1 MKKFVLSL
9 LLIVL
14 ISGCTIPEGF
24 LPGTG
29 TTKKEQSTDLI
40 IVQNLNIIPT
50 PPINAGDQFS
60 ISFEIKNQDEVVSVD
75 NVSYNLFDKGL
86 CKEKLSGDEENA
98 SISGGLAPL
107 QAEFKE
113 WTFRA
118 PSNEDIGH
126 LSVTCPM
133 RFMVSYSH
141 TATSQIDIDV
151 INSDRLSQLQKSG
164 QAPSFTPTL
173 TVGSGPVKIYFD
185 FGASMPVRNAT
196 TLPVYITVED
206 KGTGLLGTIGSGNLK
221 ITFPDGFTIGDC
233 PKFTCSSP
241 PGNIVCTTNA
251 DIPIIKK
258 KSPQLRCS
266 ITTPAESIEKTYYI
280 RADMD
285 YNYDI
290 VQEASVEIKPTA
302 V

>member
-29 TTKKEQSTDLI
+29 PTTKEATPDLVV
-40 IVQNLNIIPT
+40 VQNLNIIPT

-75 NVSYNLFDKGL
+75 NVGYNLFDKGI
-86 CKEKLSGDEENA
+86 CTEKLSGDDETA
-98 SISGGLAPL
+98 TIGTLAPL
-107 QAEFKE
+107 QTEFKE
-113 WTFRA
+113 WTFKA
-118 PSNEDIGH
+118 PNNVDIGS

-133 RFMVSYSH
+133 RFMISYTH

-151 INSDRLSQLQKSG
+151 INTDRLSQLQKSG
-164 QAPSFTPTL
+164 QTPSFTSTL

-185 FGASMPVRNAT
+185 FGASMPVRGGT

-206 KGTGLLGTIGSGNLK
+206 KGTGLLGQIDSDKLK
-221 ITFPDGFTIGDC
+221 ITFPTGFTIVDC
-233 PKFTCSSP
+233 PKFDSS
-241 PGNIVCTTNA
+241 GLNNANITM
-251 DIPIIKK
+251 IKK
-258 KSPQLRCS
+258 KSPQLRC
-266 ITTPAESIEKTYYI
+266 TFTAPPESIEKTYYI
-280 RADMD
+280 RADLNYS
-285 YNYDI
+285 YNI
-290 VQEASVEIKPTA
+290 VQEANVEIKPTA

>member
-29 TTKKEQSTDLI
+29 TTTKEQSPDLI

-50 PPINAGDQFS
+50 PPINANDQFS

-86 CKEKLSGDEENA
+86 CKEKLSGDEESA
-98 SISGGLAPL
+98 SISSGLAPL

-113 WTFRA
+113 WTFMA

-133 RFMVSYSH
+133 RFMVSYTH

-151 INSDRLSQLQKSG
+151 ISSDRLSQLQKSG

-173 TVGSGPVKIYFD
+173 TVGSGPIKIYFD
-185 FGASMPVRNAT
+185 FGASMPVRGKT

-206 KGTGLLGTIGSGNLK
+206 KGTGLLGNIGSGNLK
-221 ITFPDGFTIGDC
+221 ITFPDGFSVSDSTC
-233 PKFTCSSP
+233 LKFTCS
-241 PGNIVCTTNA
+241 GNVCTSNV

-266 ITTPAESIEKTYYI
+266 ITTPDETIEKTYYI
-280 RADMD
+280 RADLAYS
-285 YNYDI
+285 YNI